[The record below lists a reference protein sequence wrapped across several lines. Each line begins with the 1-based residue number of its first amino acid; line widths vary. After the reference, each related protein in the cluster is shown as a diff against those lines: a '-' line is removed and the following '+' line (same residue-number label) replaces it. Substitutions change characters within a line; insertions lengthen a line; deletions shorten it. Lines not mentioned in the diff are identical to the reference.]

1 ARQSFKR
8 ERPATVE
15 DLLHYLPMR
24 YEDRSRPSQIRDLT
38 DGAQASLELIVK
50 IAGAFQV
57 KNKRTPG
64 RSSLYIFEITATDP
78 DRTGRPIVVWWFVS
92 GMHAKDIIDYY
103 TKRFTRG
110 ARFITFGRWDWD
122 KRRATFSLKLN
133 KPADELELLP
143 AGSAPAAGEE
153 EAAPEVDSKGNKSIE
168 LDAVDSSDPALTAI
182 HSGRRVPIYRKLG
195 EFSSKRLREIM
206 HAVLALLPD
215 AAIPETL
222 PAELLRRKRL
232 VSRSEAL
239 RRIHFPADDTPLA
252 LYDQARSPAHLRLI
266 FEDF

>member
-50 IAGAFQV
+50 ISGAFQV
-57 KNKRTPG
+57 KNKRAPG

-92 GMHAKDIIDYY
+92 GAHAKDIIDYY
-103 TKRFTRG
+103 NKRFVRG

-133 KPADELELLP
+133 KPADELEMLP
-143 AGSAPAAGEE
+143 AISATDTASAENFKE
-153 EAAPEVDSKGNKSIE
+153 NESHDETTTAS
-168 LDAVDSSDPALTAI
+168 LDT
-182 HSGRRVPIYRKLG
+182 R
-195 EFSSKRLREIM
+195 
-206 HAVLALLPD
+206 D
-215 AAIPETL
+215 A
-222 PAELLRRKRL
+222 
-232 VSRSEAL
+232 
-239 RRIHFPADDTPLA
+239 
-252 LYDQARSPAHLRLI
+252 
-266 FEDF
+266 